1 MDFLFPGFGV
11 PVKYRSGNVQLAL
24 LLVIVRHLIMT
35 LCVQMTAQ
43 ETRLCGLL
51 LQEHFGDVVE
61 KVGTHLLKNG
71 TQNLRTILHE
81 TGTSLNLVTAYF
93 YHIQVCKNIFM
104 LTVMVNIL
112 FFCPL
117 FFRPFR

>member
-1 MDFLFPGFGV
+1 
-11 PVKYRSGNVQLAL
+11 
-24 LLVIVRHLIMT
+24 MT

>member
-1 MDFLFPGFGV
+1 MIRSINIYSNLTIFTTAILSAILSMDFLFPGFGV
-11 PVKYRSGNVQLAL
+11 TVKYRSGNVQLAL

-81 TGTSLNLVTAYF
+81 TGTSLNLVTA
-93 YHIQVCKNIFM
+93 
-104 LTVMVNIL
+104 
-112 FFCPL
+112 
-117 FFRPFR
+117 